1 MEIDSSFGNF
11 AGNAQGGSSPGQS
24 DFVTF
29 LQMLTTQMQNQDP
42 LNPMEASD
50 FAVQL
55 ATFAGVEQQTYTNQ
69 LLATMI
75 GQTGLSDLGGW
86 VGMEA
91 RIYGGAHFS
100 GTPIELTPDPAL
112 GADEVL
118 LIVRNDNDEI
128 VDSRSIG
135 PETQSYLWDGQDA
148 QGNTLPDGTYRF
160 EIESRL
166 DGEELDTQPVAA
178 YIPILEARYQDGVT
192 MLVLPGGL
200 FVESAM
206 VTGLRRPADPSEAE
220 MP

>member
-1 MEIDSSFGNF
+1 MEINSSFGNF
-11 AGNAQGGSSPGQS
+11 TGGAEGSGSPGQS

-91 RIYGGAHFS
+91 RLYGGAHFS
-100 GTPIELTPDPAL
+100 GDPIELTPDPAL
-112 GADEVL
+112 GADEVV

-128 VDSRSIG
+128 VDTRSLD
-135 PETQSYLWDGQDA
+135 PETQSYVWDGQDTD
-148 QGNTLPDGTYRF
+148 GNPLPDGTYRF
-160 EIESRL
+160 EVESRL

-178 YIPILEARYQDGVT
+178 YVPILEARYEDGMT

-200 FVESAM
+200 FVESGQ
-206 VTGLRRPADPSEAE
+206 VTGLRPPSEPDAADT
-220 MP
+220 M